1 MKNMKKNILLIPF
14 VAVLALMFVGF
25 ASAEFLTDKYD
36 GDVIVELNGVIISL
50 DDNLASFA
58 GDVVPIKVTFIAR
71 ANSSDVRVEV
81 GMYDGR
87 DDVDATTGRFNVVDG
102 KKYTKLLSLKLPSDF
117 DGELDE
123 MTLSVE
129 IYDADHNTDDYDE
142 DYRVSMQRESYE
154 LDVLS
159 VDYRSKVDAGD
170 VFPVSVVVENN
181 GYEFAEDNF
190 VVVSIPALGISAR
203 GFIGDLDSIEDY
215 DNDNHEEDSVQKTV
229 YLEIPE
235 DAESG
240 VYEMEVVVYND
251 DSKTTVGKLI
261 GVSGVEPEDDTD
273 VIDDDNADKPSASAS
288 VVALTVV
295 LVIIFVVLLAVLV
308 VLLTRKEA
316 PIEEVETSYY

>member
-1 MKNMKKNILLIPF
+1 MKNMKKNILLVPF
-14 VAVLALMFVGF
+14 VAVLALMIVGF
-25 ASAEFLTDKYD
+25 ASAGVFDITEVEIDGVSLDGHDSSSNAGFMAGDMVPVRVWFAVESFADNQSDVEIEVEFDGYD
-36 GDVIVELNGVIISL
+36 QTEVVSQDFGYAESGIEYRSKIFNLRIPGDV
-50 DDNLASFA
+50 DDKLENTVLY
-58 GDVVPIKVTFIAR
+58 VKV
-71 ANSSDVRVEV
+71 SSR
-81 GMYDGR
+81 
-87 DDVDATTGRFNVVDG
+87 DG
-102 KKYTKLLSLKLPSDF
+102 K
-117 DGELDE
+117 DE
-123 MTLSVE
+123 VE
-129 IYDADHNTDDYDE
+129 
-142 DYRVSMQRESYE
+142 YRINLQRESQN
-154 LDVLS
+154 LDVLA
-159 VDYRSKVDAGD
+159 VDYSSKVVAGD

-181 GYEFAEDNF
+181 GYGFAEDNF

-203 GFIGDLDSIEDY
+203 GFIGDLDATENY
-215 DNDNHEEDSVQKTV
+215 DNDNHEEDALQKTV

-273 VIDDDNADKPSASAS
+273 VIDDDNVDKPSASAS